1 MAGYTVTALS
11 LDKQKNASHVTIAV
25 SVVDSNG
32 QPVQSLDGSNFAARD
47 IVTGTTIAIEEFHHV
62 GIRGF
67 YRLSLQ
73 AEPMTNAREWIIALL
88 VAGRHQEAGRVPQP
102 LNEGQAMVKV
112 RIAEG

>member
-11 LDKQKNASHVTIAV
+11 LDQQKNASHAIIGV

-32 QPVQSLDGSNFAARD
+32 QPVQNLDKSNFAARD
-47 IVTGTTIAIEEFHHV
+47 IITGTTIAIGEFHHV

-73 AEPMTNAREWIIALL
+73 TEPVVNTGEYIVALL
-88 VAGRHQEAGRVPQP
+88 VAGRHLEAGRVPQP

-112 RIAEG
+112 RMAEG

>member
-1 MAGYTVTALS
+1 MAGYTVTALA
-11 LDKQKNASHVTIAV
+11 LDKQKNTSHAIVAV

-32 QPVQSLDGSNFAARD
+32 QPVQNLDGSNFAARD
-47 IVTGTTIAIEEFHHV
+47 IATGTTITIKDFYHV

-73 AEPMTNAREWIIALL
+73 TESVVNAEEYIVALL

-102 LNEGQAMVKV
+102 FNEGQAMVKV
-112 RIAEG
+112 RMGMV

>member
-1 MAGYTVTALS
+1 MAGYTVTALA
-11 LDKQKNASHVTIAV
+11 LDKQKNASHATIAV

-32 QPVQSLDGSNFAARD
+32 QPVQNLDGSNFAARD
-47 IVTGTTIAIEEFHHV
+47 IGTGTTIAIKDFHHI

-67 YRLSLQ
+67 YRLSLETESGVN
-73 AEPMTNAREWIIALL
+73 AEEFIVALL

-112 RIAEG
+112 RIV

>member
-11 LDKQKNASHVTIAV
+11 LDQQRNDSHVIVAV
-25 SVVDSNG
+25 SVIDSNG
-32 QPVQSLDGSNFAARD
+32 QPVHNLDGSNFTARD
-47 IVTGTTIAIEEFHHV
+47 ITTGVPIAIKELHHV
-62 GIRGF
+62 GTRGF

-73 AEPMTNAREWIIALL
+73 TEIVGNVREFIVALV

-102 LNEGQAMVKV
+102 VNEGQTMVKV